1 MTHLLSNTPSKI
13 LGLLICFILL
23 VGSFLASIVY
33 GFTEISWK
41 TAIEAFTSFDESS
54 TEHIVIQTT
63 RTPRALIAAVIG
75 ASLAISGALLQA
87 LTRNPLAAP
96 EILGI
101 NHGAALF
108 IVFSIIFLSFADI
121 SAFVWTAFLGAATG
135 VVCMFLLSSV
145 GRDGLTPMKM
155 VLAGAAITA
164 LFSSLTQGMLV
175 LNEQQ
180 LDQVLFWLAGSIAGK
195 PLEMLTP
202 VLPYLCIGWVAAF
215 LIAKPINLYAL
226 GEDVAKGLGQ
236 HTGMVK
242 VSAGVIIVL
251 LAGSSVAI
259 GGPIAFIGIVI
270 PHIARGLIG
279 VDFRWLIPYCAL
291 LGAILLL
298 LADVFARLILMP
310 QEVPVGVMTAI
321 VGTPFFVYLARK
333 GLSSRR

>member
-1 MTHLLSNTPSKI
+1 MTHLLGNTSSKI
-13 LGLLICFILL
+13 AGLLICTILL

-41 TAIEAFTSFDESS
+41 TAIQAFTAFDESS

-75 ASLAISGALLQA
+75 ASLAIAGALLQA

-101 NHGAALF
+101 NAGAALF
-108 IVFSIIFLSFADI
+108 VVFSIVFLSFANV

-135 VVCMFLLSSV
+135 IACMFILSSV
-145 GRDGLTPMKM
+145 GKDGLTPMKM

-164 LFSSLTQGMLV
+164 LFSSLTQGILV

-180 LDQVLFWLAGSIAGK
+180 LDQVLFWLAGSVAGK

-202 VLPYLCIGWVAAF
+202 VLPYLLIGWIATLF
-215 LIAKPINLYAL
+215 IAKPINLYAL
-226 GEDVAKGLGQ
+226 GEDVARGLGQ
-236 HTGMVK
+236 QTVMVK
-242 VSAGVIIVL
+242 VSAGLIIVL
-251 LAGSSVAI
+251 LAGSSVAVV
-259 GGPIAFIGIVI
+259 GPIGFIGIII

-279 VDFRWLIPYCAL
+279 IDFRWLIPYCAL

-298 LADVFARLILMP
+298 IADVFARLILMP

-321 VGTPFFVYLARK
+321 IGTPFFVYLARK
-333 GLSSRR
+333 GLASR